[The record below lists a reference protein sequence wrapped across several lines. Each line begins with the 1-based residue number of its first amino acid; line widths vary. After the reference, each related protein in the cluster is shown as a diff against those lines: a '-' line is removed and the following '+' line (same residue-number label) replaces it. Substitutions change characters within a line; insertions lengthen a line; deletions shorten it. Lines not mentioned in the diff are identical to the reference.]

1 MPVGLNLLLTAIV
14 FGAIGIF
21 SPTRVALAVMMLAGE
36 TAPWARA
43 LAYAAGSTAV
53 FGAVVIVGLLGFQ
66 TPGLRDAS
74 SIVNIV
80 LGLIMV
86 GAAAAMVIID
96 RRRRERPPRPPSRS
110 LLSAAGIGAAV
121 SVQSFGR
128 LLILLAGAYR
138 LGSLGAPLAPS
149 MTSGAL
155 MLAIWQTPIWAPM
168 LLYVFRRERFDAL
181 AQRARPALDR
191 IEGGIVGALLVAA
204 VGILLLLEGLLG

>member
-1 MPVGLNLLLTAIV
+1 MPDGLNLLLTALV

-21 SPTRVALAVMMLAGE
+21 SPTRFALSVMMLAGG

-53 FGAVVIVGLLGFQ
+53 FGAVVIVGLLGIQ
-66 TPGLRDAS
+66 TPGLRDVS
-74 SIVNIV
+74 GIINVV
-80 LGLIMV
+80 LGLIMI
-86 GAAAAMVIID
+86 GAAVAMVVIE

-128 LLILLAGAYR
+128 LLILLAGGYR
-138 LGSLGAPLAPS
+138 LGSLGAPLTPS
-149 MTSGAL
+149 LAFAAL

-181 AQRARPALDR
+181 ALRARPAIDR
-191 IEGGIVGALLVAA
+191 IEGGVLGAVLVAA
-204 VGILLLLEGLLG
+204 VGAFLLLEGLLS